1 VIYQDRRGAFHEL
14 MAWQVMALA
23 DMPSP
28 IEEMH
33 EVGFSFVSRVFRSAQ
48 TVRDWIIYREEKISG
63 RFARAVHLTNISA
76 QAISDAIAQAGAYA
90 DERGLTRYSQPII
103 ADTLDPSGRPYHT
116 TIPLAELPEG
126 WDEDTMMR
134 WYVALIALAAGEHYS
149 FFAPMPGRRLGSARE
164 VEVQERQARGKSSR
178 LFMDMITDMF
188 TNAGVFPSD
197 CLFVFKDKDP
207 DEQKQKDDGA
217 FRRAETRRR
226 RIESGEI
233 TPAIARQI
241 ALDEGDLKEKYLTEL
256 NESDLTP
263 EDTEITPEDES
274 EVIPKEEVEVEEKQ
288 DYDNPDYRN
297 VSITPEDIARAIGKW
312 DERLPKAAGVLQARA
327 A

>member
-1 VIYQDRRGAFHEL
+1 
-14 MAWQVMALA
+14 
-23 DMPSP
+23 
-28 IEEMH
+28 
-33 EVGFSFVSRVFRSAQ
+33 
-48 TVRDWIIYREEKISG
+48 
-63 RFARAVHLTNISA
+63 
-76 QAISDAIAQAGAYA
+76 
-90 DERGLTRYSQPII
+90 
-103 ADTLDPSGRPYHT
+103 
-116 TIPLAELPEG
+116 
-126 WDEDTMMR
+126 MMR